1 MPATTSRTTRREKGK
16 QNFAISLSAQTNS
29 ASHVTLALL
38 FFYFY
43 FLKYFFSLI
52 FFLSLWM
59 PTLCQRLPEGE
70 WVAHRTGYLIVDIGE
85 IIVRQVKR
93 TAPKIFH
100 RIAQFSWAWKWNK
113 KQNSGI
119 NKKKRERSFHHM
131 DNTEIPSV
139 LVFVDVNW
147 RVFLKY
153 LSLLELKVPVERLS
167 TRLVVLATDDG
178 TVAAK
183 VHWIMLPMTWPLT
196 EFTEES
202 AWREKI
208 QMAKGTMSLKNCT
221 CQVWVV
227 RNISEGGGRDGWL
240 AHSSNRS
247 HCAVNCQEAGLT
259 SGTLVRAP
267 LLRRAGMNSTT
278 PLLSAQT

>member
-1 MPATTSRTTRREKGK
+1 
-16 QNFAISLSAQTNS
+16 
-29 ASHVTLALL
+29 
-38 FFYFY
+38 
-43 FLKYFFSLI
+43 
-52 FFLSLWM
+52 
-59 PTLCQRLPEGE
+59 
-70 WVAHRTGYLIVDIGE
+70 
-85 IIVRQVKR
+85 
-93 TAPKIFH
+93 
-100 RIAQFSWAWKWNK
+100 
-113 KQNSGI
+113 
-119 NKKKRERSFHHM
+119 M

-139 LVFVDVNW
+139 LAFVDVNW

-167 TRLVVLATDDG
+167 NRLVVLATDDG

-183 VHWIMLPMTWPLT
+183 VHWIILPMTWPLT

-202 AWREKI
+202 DWREKI

-221 CQVWVV
+221 CQVRVA
-227 RNISEGGGRDGWL
+227 RNTSEGGGRDSWL

-259 SGTLVRAP
+259 SCTLVRAP

-278 PLLSAQT
+278 PLLFAQT